1 MTSAEGLRVPGSDM
15 MGLGSRFVFDCR
27 VWGVR
32 RQVPLSGCVECS
44 GFSIPSG
51 SLRPYR
57 TTMAEWNLGQITIV
71 SGRRYDLSSVPENRG
86 DRLGFLHLQNAE
98 KDGALCACTLLES
111 LGQWNRA
118 WRLERDIFPSY
129 SDRNTAILNRA
140 SWAPS
145 T

>member
-86 DRLGFLHLQNAE
+86 DRLGFLHLRMQRRMAPYAPAPFWR
-98 KDGALCACTLLES
+98 ALVSGTG
-111 LGQWNRA
+111 LGG
-118 WRLERDIFPSY
+118 
-129 SDRNTAILNRA
+129 
-140 SWAPS
+140 
-145 T
+145 